1 MTETRLLIRGEQ
13 VTGDGER
20 LDVENPYT
28 QETIASVELPSDE
41 QVDAAIAA
49 AREAARGLGP
59 HAGRR
64 ARPSSCTRSPRGC
77 ATAPTSSR
85 G

>member
-28 QETIASVELPSDE
+28 QESIASVQLPSDE

-49 AREAARGLGP
+49 AQRG
-59 HAGRR
+59 
-64 ARPSSCTRSPRGC
+64 RP
-77 ATAPTSSR
+77 
-85 G
+85 